1 MKTFDVSKDYNR
13 ENFREFLTD
22 FLPDDFEPTEE
33 ETFFEYTNIEE
44 GYKLGTS
51 ESLNLDVFEFRTKGD
66 HDPRV
71 TLTKEVVSCMKKY
84 GFNQNVLAVFYS
96 AKSHA
101 WRLSLI
107 TSDYEFVNGKVKP
120 LYSNPKRFSFK
131 LGEGCKKH
139 TPESMLS
146 KKVTSFEDLKK
157 RFDIEVVT
165 KEFYQELF
173 SWYTWACELS
183 TYPQGKG
190 NSVKQTS
197 KNNETNLIR
206 LITRLMFV
214 WFIKQK
220 DLIPSWIFDES
231 ELKEILSDFDSQST
245 EKGNYYNAVIQNLFF
260 ATLNKAIAERGFTDD
275 DKAYLQYGIKTL
287 YRDDNKKSFF
297 KVSHEEVIRLF
308 SSVPFLNGGL
318 FECLDKL
325 EASENGNN
333 IQIYNDGFSRE
344 RDRRAFIPNALFFQK
359 EKDGH
364 EGIVHILNRYNFT
377 VEENSPID
385 VQVALDPELL
395 GKVFEN
401 LLGTYNPETSE
412 TARKDSGSFYTP
424 REIVNFMVDESIKNY
439 LENSIEISSEQL
451 TQLFDDNAS
460 EVKFKSNNEI
470 IKSLMSIKVL
480 DPACGSGAFPVGIL
494 QRLVSLIRKLDS
506 SYDSKQSLYELKL
519 HLIENCIFGSDIQ
532 TIAVQIA
539 KLRFFITL
547 ICEQEKGSDAK
558 NNYGFDPLPNLETKF
573 VAANSLISLRSE
585 QASALGIKNDTLAK
599 LKQELLEIRTNHFK
613 ASTAYEKKDYRNK
626 DKEKRKEIIK
636 LLESQVIGVNT
647 TKVVL
652 LENEIKTL
660 EAKINALPIV
670 MIDMTENQGELF
682 DSSPKTLFQ
691 KDKNEDERK
700 KLQKTL
706 KETKADLANEKSK
719 KYSDE
724 NEAKSLEELV
734 SWNPYDQNA
743 VADFF
748 DANWMFGIEDGFD
761 IVIGNP
767 PYIQLQNNSGKLAK
781 LYESQ
786 NYKAFAKTG
795 DIYCLFYERGFNLL
809 KDNAHLCFITSN
821 KWMRAGYGEKLRD
834 FFAKNVNP
842 KELIDFAGVKV
853 FESATVDTNILLFQ
867 KAQNKK
873 QTLACVTK
881 SMKYDDLGNLSHFI
895 QQNSATC
902 AFEGPASWVI
912 LSPIEQSI
920 KRKIEAAG
928 VPLKDWDINIYRG
941 VLTGYNDAFI
951 ISGAKRAEI
960 LAGCKTEEERK
971 RTDELIR
978 PVLRGRDI
986 RRYGYE
992 FADLWLIN
1000 THNGIKEKGIP
1011 RIDVE
1016 KDYPA
1021 VKKHLDEYW
1030 DKIEKRADQGDTPY
1044 NLRNCAYLDDFF
1056 KPKIVYPNMTKFLP
1070 FVYDDKAFLTN
1081 QKCFIITGNAMAFLT
1096 AFFNSSLFKYCF
1108 RESFPELLGG
1118 TRELSKIFFDKIP
1131 VIQVD
1136 KKAEIKFKTAVLD
1149 IQSEYTESKAREID
1163 SMIFDLYNLTAE
1175 ERDAIGYITIK

>member
-1 MKTFDVSKDYNR
+1 MKTFDVSKEYNR
-13 ENFREFLTD
+13 ENFSEFLTD
-22 FLPDDFEPTEE
+22 FLPDDFEQAEE

-71 TLTKEVVSCMKKY
+71 TLTKEVISCMKKY

-96 AKSHA
+96 PKSHT

-107 TSDYEFVNGKVKP
+107 TSDYEFVNGKIKP

-173 SWYTWACELS
+173 SWYTWACDLS

-197 KNNETNLIR
+197 KNNKTNLIR

-220 DLIPSWIFDES
+220 DLIPSWIFDEM
-231 ELKEILSDFDSQST
+231 ELKGILSDFDSQST
-245 EKGNYYNAVIQNLFF
+245 EKGNYYNAVIKNLFF

-297 KVSHEEVIRLF
+297 KASHEEIIRLF

-344 RDRRAFIPNALFFQK
+344 SSRRAFIPNALFFQK

-364 EGIVHILNRYNFT
+364 EGIIHILNRYNFT
-377 VEENSPID
+377 VEENSPSD

-439 LENSIEISSEQL
+439 LENSIKISIEQIN
-451 TQLFDDNAS
+451 QLFDDNTS
-460 EVKFKSNNEI
+460 EVKFKNNNEI
-470 IKSLMSIKVL
+470 INLLMNIKVL

-506 SYDSKQSLYELKL
+506 SYNSKQSIYELKL

-547 ICEQEKGSDAK
+547 ICEQEKGNDAK

-573 VAANSLISLRSE
+573 VAANSLIEISKKE
-585 QASALGIKNDTLAK
+585 ENMALQLFDNGVSQTREELKNIRAKHFSSQTAKEKMHYRTLDKECRERLAK
-599 LKQELLEIRTNHFK
+599 LLEQDRL
-613 ASTAYEKKDYRNK
+613 YD
-626 DKEKRKEIIK
+626 
-636 LLESQVIGVNT
+636 
-647 TKVVL
+647 
-652 LENEIKTL
+652 
-660 EAKINALPIV
+660 
-670 MIDMTENQGELF
+670 
-682 DSSPKTLFQ
+682 
-691 KDKNEDERK
+691 NEDAK
-700 KLQKTL
+700 Q
-706 KETKADLANEKSK
+706 LA
-719 KYSDE
+719 
-724 NEAKSLEELV
+724 

-781 LYESQ
+781 LYENQ

-795 DIYCLFYERGFNLL
+795 DIYCLFYECGFNLL
-809 KDNAHLCFITSN
+809 KDNGHLCFITSN

-881 SMKYDDLGNLSHFI
+881 NMKYDDLGNLSHFI
-895 QQNSATC
+895 QQNSSAC
-902 AFEGPASWVI
+902 AFDSPASWVI
-912 LSPIEQSI
+912 LSPVEQSI
-920 KRKIEAAG
+920 KRKIESAG

-951 ISGAKRAEI
+951 ISGAKRDEI
-960 LAGCKTEEERK
+960 LAECNTEEERR

-986 RRYGYE
+986 KRYGYE
-992 FADLWLIN
+992 FADLYLIATFPSRHYN
-1000 THNGIKEKGIP
+1000 IE
-1011 RIDVE
+1011 E
-1016 KDYPA
+1016 YPA
-1021 VKKHLDEYW
+1021 VKKYLLSFEIERLEQTGKEYIVNGE
-1030 DKIEKRADQGDTPY
+1030 KIKARKKTNNKWFETQDSISY
-1044 NLRNCAYLDDFF
+1044 WDDFF
-1056 KPKIVYPNMTKFLP
+1056 KPKIVWSRLMRLSKNDINNFPRFCFTSGDY
-1070 FVYDDKAFLTN
+1070 FVVDSL
-1081 QKCFIITGNAMAFLT
+1081 CFFSGSNVEVLVNELNSEFAAWY
-1096 AFFNSSLFKYCF
+1096 FFNN
-1108 RESFPELLGG
+1108 
-1118 TRELSKIFFDKIP
+1118 
-1131 VIQVD
+1131 V
-1136 KKAEIKFKTAVLD
+1136 AVLD
-1149 IQSEYTESKAREID
+1149 NGGFQMRQQYVENIPLPKLTKGVTKKTVDEKIYEAFGFSSKEID
-1163 SMIFDLYNLTAE
+1163 FIRE
-1175 ERDAIGYITIK
+1175 AIKHKQQEVLNIIK